1 MARVDAFL
9 ELVVKQGASDLHLM
23 SGEPPWVRLHGE
35 LLPVKYREL
44 SVAEATELLNEI
56 MPRDVKQ
63 RFDGRSG
70 VDFAYQ
76 VPELS
81 RFRVNVFRHF
91 GGIGAVFRVI
101 PSVIPTLD
109 SLNMPAV
116 LKNFA
121 NHKNGLMLV
130 VGPTG
135 SGKSTTLAAI
145 LNEINMAR
153 KGHIVTIEDPV
164 EFLHQ
169 RQRCLISQKEV
180 GHHAKDFAQA
190 LRGALR
196 EDPNVILVGELRDL
210 ETISLAVTAAETGI
224 LILGTLHTN
233 GAADT
238 IDRISN
244 VFPGAEQARVRSM
257 LSTSLRGIVSQQL
270 LKSADGKGRVAATE
284 ILINNTAI
292 SNMIREGKTKQLTNV
307 IQTGALVGM
316 QTMDQS
322 LQKLVDAKLISGT
335 EAYLRAVN
343 KAPFERYREEEEELA

>member
-1 MARVDAFL
+1 
-9 ELVVKQGASDLHLM
+9 
-23 SGEPPWVRLHGE
+23 
-35 LLPVKYREL
+35 
-44 SVAEATELLNEI
+44 
-56 MPRDVKQ
+56 
-63 RFDGRSG
+63 
-70 VDFAYQ
+70 
-76 VPELS
+76 
-81 RFRVNVFRHF
+81 
-91 GGIGAVFRVI
+91 
-101 PSVIPTLD
+101 
-109 SLNMPAV
+109 
-116 LKNFA
+116 
-121 NHKNGLMLV
+121 
-130 VGPTG
+130 
-135 SGKSTTLAAI
+135 
-145 LNEINMAR
+145 MAR